1 MVDQDIFGALK
12 CAVAR
17 GQSLQQAMLS
27 LYNAGYGKQD
37 IEEAAR
43 ALQSEPSSY
52 SFQPQKQQPIT
63 SQNPV
68 QQTAQ
73 KQLQQSQKP
82 ITSQNPNQ
90 MQKTANVQKVSGYDE
105 KKKSKRSKFFI
116 ISLIVI
122 LVLLLGLL
130 LVTLLF
136 RDQISEILAG
146 I

>member
-27 LYNAGYGKQD
+27 LYNAGYNKQD

-52 SFQPQKQQPIT
+52 SFQPQKQQPVT

-68 QQTAQ
+68 QTAQ
-73 KQLQQSQKP
+73 RPLQQSQKS
-82 ITSQNPNQ
+82 ITSQNPTQ
-90 MQKTANVQKVSGYDE
+90 MQKTANVQKISGYEE